1 MSPYKLVG
9 MSTTTPPYGFTSE
22 NMSKLSFD
30 NYRNNMPN
38 DFNKI
43 EIALPFSD
51 EQLKNFEVCNN
62 MLQPGAMKS
71 MDKIVD
77 FCAPHHLDELIGG
90 LRTLLLAGQINE
102 GLQITFLVL

>member
-1 MSPYKLVG
+1 MLPYKLLG

-38 DFNKI
+38 EFNKI

-62 MLQPGAMKS
+62 MLQPGAMES
-71 MDKIVD
+71 MDKIVN
-77 FCAPHHLDELIGG
+77 FCEPYALQEFFGG
-90 LRTLLLAGQINE
+90 LSKLLSVGKANAVIE
-102 GLQITFLVL
+102 GVFYGL